1 MCVKR
6 AREKQRTRRVLSHRA
21 VRLADAI
28 VVNIALS
35 DGICLSVLE
44 VMMMRGGDGNF
55 LLLSSFYD
63 VSFSFLFPFEGLFA
77 PKTLKKRE
85 EGKCPHG

>member
-1 MCVKR
+1 MKR
-6 AREKQRTRRVLSHRA
+6 AREKKTHHASGALASRCSSCRRDRGEYRPLRW
-21 VRLADAI
+21 
-28 VVNIALS
+28 N
-35 DGICLSVLE
+35 LSVLE

-77 PKTLKKRE
+77 PKTLKNEKRE
-85 EGKCPHG
+85 KCPHG